1 MHERDS
7 FTTPSN
13 QQVASLTGAT
23 NRDTKTYPLTFGYFT
38 LEDFKGV
45 RLCLSERGEDLSW
58 LIE

>member
-1 MHERDS
+1 MHERGS

-23 NRDTKTYPLTFGYFT
+23 NRDTCPMAFGYFT

-45 RLCLSERGEDLSW
+45 LLCLSERGEDLSG